1 MSLNK
6 DSNNTNKLSFLDFN
20 FKNYINQGLEVIGFK
35 RPTDIQN
42 IIIPKVLNGVNVIG
56 KSQTGTGK
64 THAFLLPLL
73 QKLDERINEVQEVII
88 VPTRELGSQ
97 IYQEINKIIKYSD
110 QPIDVRLYVGG
121 TDRLNELERLKKSQ
135 PQIVIGTIG
144 KLSDLAISSNVLKIH
159 TAKYVVIDEA
169 DMVFEMQELE
179 EIDKVFAR
187 FQEIQVLSFS
197 ATIPQNLITF
207 LNRYITNNEVVDLI
221 GKNVQKESIEHLFIP
236 TKNKAKDEI
245 LIELLQSL
253 QPYLV
258 LIFANTVKKVDEI
271 AMMLGENGFKIAKIT
286 GDLEPRERKQVIK
299 RIKDGLYQYVVCSD
313 IAARGMDIVGVSHV
327 INYEMPED
335 IEYYIHRIGRT
346 ARFENSGQAIS
357 FYDYEDENYLK
368 KLASKGLS
376 YKFVNLKNNELV
388 PTRQRNNKN
397 KKESQAEIAIHKKH
411 PVPKKVKPGYK
422 KKRKEIIEKE
432 IKKEKRA
439 RISEIYRKRAKNNYE
454 NR

>member
-1 MSLNK
+1 MFSK
-6 DSNNTNKLSFLDFN
+6 YN
-20 FKNYINQGLEVIGFK
+20 FKEYINKGLNFINFK
-35 RPTDIQN
+35 KPTDIQE
-42 IIIPKVLNGVNVIG
+42 IVIPKALAGVNIIG

-64 THAFLLPLL
+64 THSFLLPML
-73 QKLDERINEVQEVII
+73 QKLDESLKEVQIVII
-88 VPTRELGSQ
+88 VPTRELGGQ
-97 IYQEINKIIKYSD
+97 IYEELIKITKFSD
-110 QPIDVRLYVGG
+110 EVIDSRLYVGG
-121 TDRLNELERLKKSQ
+121 TDRLDEMERLKKSQ

-144 KLSDLAISSNVLKIH
+144 KITDLAITSNALKIH

-169 DMVFEMQELE
+169 DMVFEMQELV
-179 EIDKVFAR
+179 EIDKVFGR

-207 LNRYITNNEVVDLI
+207 LNRYISNNEVIDLI
-221 GKNVQKESIEHLFIP
+221 GKKVQKESIEHLFIP
-236 TKNKAKDEI
+236 TKNKNKDE
-245 LIELLQSL
+245 LLCELLGTL
-253 QPYLV
+253 QPYLA

-271 AMMLGENGFKIAKIT
+271 ALMLGENGFKIAKIT

-299 RIKDGLYQYVVCSD
+299 RIKDGVYQYVVASD

-327 INYEMPED
+327 INYEMPND

-346 ARFENSGQAIS
+346 ARFESSGQAIS

-368 KLASKGLS
+368 KLVSKGLS
-376 YKFVNLKNNELV
+376 YKFVNLKNKELI
-388 PTRQRNNKN
+388 PTKERNVKI
-397 KKESQAEIAIHKKH
+397 KKESAAEVAIHKKH

-422 KKRKEIIEKE
+422 KKRKEVIEKE

-439 RISEIYRKRAKNNYE
+439 RISEIYRKRAKKNYE